1 MSSNAG
7 VQVPRKLRGE
17 SFLAGEPVDIP
28 KSADED
34 QASSTVL
41 PGVSNP
47 MNDLPV
53 EILQH
58 IFTCCAEPRSPDSNP
73 FPEVYPE
80 WIAITYVSRHW
91 RAVALNHRSLWGLI
105 TPNLLP
111 DWLRALIV
119 RSEPA
124 PVDAN
129 LRVGQETVKRICLC
143 IDEVIGA
150 LAGCTRLRS
159 LRLVGPRRDVS
170 AVLDVLLRLPE
181 GLFGG
186 EAPLRYIHFTANRCI
201 VAPSQLLRGVTHF
214 TSGEQIPLL
223 LLLNA
228 LHQMPMLTHFTLQ
241 YCRAQWQETDA
252 PCDLVIE
259 MPHLTNLVVHA
270 DSPRFF
276 VLLNEH
282 LSLPKGAKRWLELHA
297 LAIAGWSRWA
307 RWFATLPPIIEAAN
321 GLKHAY
327 LSGGAKEGTFRVWT
341 GDMDSVC
348 EDAEFCFDM
357 YWYGSPTNP
366 PDPYPTGAS
375 RVRNLELEGH
385 SELPHSLWWELLQKL
400 QAVEQLEIHSSAANA
415 LYSAWDDVDAPTVLP
430 ALQRVRFVRTEKAT
444 TATSIA
450 TKTTVEPQ
458 LHGTAVRGSFISRI
472 MPSRSPRPE
481 PPAHTAPITY
491 RTAKGPSSDSE
502 PLAIHAETALGL
514 IKLLHGGVAHI
525 SVLHRSTHRRLSSLS
540 PVAHH
545 HPPLWSLITPN
556 LNVFW
561 ADIFQQHSQ
570 PLLLDVHLRVGRR
583 DIDDREASMSTYP
596 AMVILRFISHRVR
609 TLRLDGPREDIQSLL
624 STLRTPSP
632 IHALSINIPLWDLG
646 APFSIP
652 ESLFSL
658 QRVYMYPVL
667 LRGSRPSGPQMA
679 ASRIDELHHQRQS
692 VTSRSIGRAAPNAHP
707 RTLHATPLQPRL
719 ERE

>member
-1 MSSNAG
+1 MSSSAG
-7 VQVPRKLRGE
+7 CLGSEKAAWRVLPRWRASRYLKVFHRH
-17 SFLAGEPVDIP
+17 SA
-28 KSADED
+28 ADED
-34 QASSTVL
+34 QASSTVS

-53 EILQH
+53 EILQR

-91 RAVALNHRSLWGLI
+91 RAVALNHRTLWSLI
-105 TPNLLP
+105 TPNLSP

-124 PVDAN
+124 PVDAE
-129 LRVGQETVKRICLC
+129 LRVGQVTVKRICLC

-170 AVLDVLLRLPE
+170 AVLDVLRTPTPIRSLTLSLWEPGPPVMLPE

-186 EAPLRYIHFTANRCI
+186 EAPLRYIHFTADRCI

-214 TSGEQIPLL
+214 TSGEQIPFLP
-223 LLLNA
+223 LLNA
-228 LHQMPMLTHFTLQ
+228 LRQMPALTHFTLQ

-252 PCDLVIE
+252 PRDLVIE
-259 MPHLTNLVVHA
+259 MPHLTNLIVHA

-297 LAIAGWSRWA
+297 LAVAGWSRWA
-307 RWFATLPPIIEAAN
+307 RWFATLPPTIEAAN

-327 LSGGAKEGTFRVWT
+327 LSGGAQEGAFRVWT
-341 GDMDSVC
+341 GDMDSGC

-366 PDPYPTGAS
+366 PDPCPTGLASPIFHLPVLCDMLGAS

-385 SELPHSLWWELLQKL
+385 SELPNSLWWELLQKL
-400 QAVEQLEIHSSAANA
+400 QAVEQLEIHSGAANA
-415 LYSAWDDVDAPTVLP
+415 LYSAWDDADAPPVLP
-430 ALQRVRFVRTEKAT
+430 ALQRVRFVRSEMAT

-450 TKTTVEPQ
+450 AKTTVEPQ
-458 LHGTAVRGSFISRI
+458 PHGTAVRGSFISRI

-481 PPAHTAPITY
+481 PPAHTLPITY
-491 RTAKGPSSDSE
+491 RTPKVPSSDSE
-502 PLAIHAETALGL
+502 PLAMRAETALGL
-514 IKLLHGGVAHI
+514 IKLLHGGVD
-525 SVLHRSTHRRLSSLS
+525 RRGASSS
-540 PVAHH
+540 
-545 HPPLWSLITPN
+545 
-556 LNVFW
+556 
-561 ADIFQQHSQ
+561 
-570 PLLLDVHLRVGRR
+570 
-583 DIDDREASMSTYP
+583 
-596 AMVILRFISHRVR
+596 
-609 TLRLDGPREDIQSLL
+609 
-624 STLRTPSP
+624 
-632 IHALSINIPLWDLG
+632 
-646 APFSIP
+646 
-652 ESLFSL
+652 
-658 QRVYMYPVL
+658 
-667 LRGSRPSGPQMA
+667 
-679 ASRIDELHHQRQS
+679 
-692 VTSRSIGRAAPNAHP
+692 
-707 RTLHATPLQPRL
+707 
-719 ERE
+719 